1 MSELNNETTDDLR
14 IVTLTLDDDEVIECA
29 ELCTFDAGEHSYI
42 ALVPLTGDDEDDEES
57 EVYIYRYLVNA
68 EGQPE
73 LENIESDEEYD
84 IAADAF
90 DEWCDE
96 MEFEELGDDE

>member
-1 MSELNNETTDDLR
+1 MSEINNETADDLR

-29 ELCTFDAGEHSYI
+29 ELCTYAAGENMYI

-57 EVYIYRYLVNA
+57 EVYIYRYIDNGD
-68 EGQPE
+68 GQPQ
-73 LENIESDEEYD
+73 LENIESDDEYE

-90 DEWCDE
+90 DMWCDE
-96 MEFEELGDDE
+96 QEFEELGDDE